1 MTTLRNRI
9 FGYLMKM
16 VEDAIAA
23 GKEVSPA
30 NKEIYD
36 RYVQQKENKEE

>member
-9 FGYLMKM
+9 FAFLMKKIG
-16 VEDAIAA
+16 EAIAA

-36 RYVQQKENKEE
+36 RYVEQNKNKEE